1 MPFLGADMEGGKIV
15 EWLAQPGDAVHH
27 GDIIAVVETEKGA
40 IEIEVFEEGTLGEI
54 TAAVGEHRNVGEVLA
69 LIETGAASTPPS
81 SAAPPHTDR
90 AAASS
95 EIPHTRP
102 RVSPVALRRAEEL
115 GIDLT
120 TLAGTGHDG
129 AITLADVEQ
138 QAALN
143 NQQVVETPSSD
154 ARSKGIDL
162 ALMRTAIAASMAR
175 SKREIPHYYVSAS
188 IDVTKMTVWLDA
200 HNASVSIE
208 PRVLPIVPMIKAAA
222 LAGKKTPTLN
232 GTWAEDR
239 LQQSEEINIGIAIAL
254 RGGGLAAPA
263 ILKTDGLS
271 IDALMEKLRDLTGR
285 VRQGNMRGSEIG
297 GGTFTVSSVGDGNV
311 EAVVPIIYPPQ
322 VAILGLGSICERP
335 WVVDGDVRP
344 RQIVTA
350 TLAGDHRASDGRV
363 GARFLETFDR
373 LLQEPEAL

>member
-15 EWLAQPGDAVHH
+15 EWLAHPGDAVHH
-27 GDIIAVVETEKGA
+27 SDIIAVVETEKGA
-40 IEIEVFEEGTLGEI
+40 IEIEVFEEGTLGKI
-54 TAAVGEHRNVGEVLA
+54 VAALGEHRNVGEVLA
-69 LIETGAASTPPS
+69 FIETDTDAVHHSP
-81 SAAPPHTDR
+81 AAPIQPDIPIRQQGT
-90 AAASS
+90 
-95 EIPHTRP
+95 PHTRP

-115 GIDLT
+115 GINLA
-120 TLAGTGHDG
+120 TLVGTGHDG

-138 QAALN
+138 QAQPNDKPAK
-143 NQQVVETPSSD
+143 EIPASD
-154 ARSKGIDL
+154 ARSKGIDV

-188 IDVTKMTVWLDA
+188 IDVTKLMAWLGT
-200 HNASVSIE
+200 HNAAAPIE
-208 PRVLPIVPMIKAAA
+208 QRVLPIVPLIKAVA
-222 LAGKKTPTLN
+222 LAVQKTPTLN
-232 GTWAEDR
+232 GAWVDDR
-239 LQQSEEINIGIAIAL
+239 FQQSGDINIGIAIAL

-263 ILKTDGLS
+263 ILGTDGLS
-271 IDALMEKLRDLTGR
+271 IDGLMVKLRDLTGR

-297 GGTFTVSSVGDGNV
+297 GGTFTVSSVGEGNV

-335 WVVDGDVRP
+335 WVIDGDVCP
-344 RQIVTA
+344 RQVITA

-363 GARFLETFDR
+363 GARFLEVFDR

>member
-15 EWLAQPGDAVHH
+15 EWLAQPGDTVHH

-54 TAAVGEHRNVGEVLA
+54 TAAIGEHRNVGEVLA
-69 LIETGAASTPPS
+69 LIETGAASTPPPS
-81 SAAPPHTDR
+81 
-90 AAASS
+90 AASS
-95 EIPHTRP
+95 HANRPARSPEIPHTRP

-120 TLAGTGHDG
+120 TLTGTGHDG

-138 QAALN
+138 HAELN
-143 NQQVVETPSSD
+143 DQQVKETPF
-154 ARSKGIDL
+154 AEPRPKGIDL

-188 IDVTKMTVWLDA
+188 IDVTKMTVWLESY
-200 HNASVSIE
+200 NTSVSME
-208 PRVLPIVPMIKAAA
+208 RRVLPIVPMIKAAA
-222 LAGKKTPTLN
+222 LAMKEAPMLN
-232 GTWAEDR
+232 GAWADDR
-239 LQQSEEINIGIAIAL
+239 FQQSGEINIGIAIAL

-263 ILKTDGLS
+263 ILGTDGLS

-297 GGTFTVSSVGDGNV
+297 GSTFTVSSVGDGNV
-311 EAVVPIIYPPQ
+311 EAVLPIIYPPQ

-335 WVVDGDVRP
+335 WVVDGDVCP

-350 TLAGDHRASDGRV
+350 TVAGDHRASDGRV
-363 GARFLETFDR
+363 GARFLETLDR